1 MELEHYR
8 ALEAERAKW
17 EARELRML
25 EQLETTRREIDKL
38 GAGLGGEM
46 CATLN
51 RGLITVE
58 GQLQVATEE
67 LESNRAVVVRLQTE
81 KDAVCLEREELRAE
95 VALLQ
100 AKLRRMEHLGVASES
115 GGISGASSP
124 IIP

>member
-51 RGLITVE
+51 RGLIT
-58 GQLQVATEE
+58 A
-67 LESNRAVVVRLQTE
+67 A
-81 KDAVCLEREELRAE
+81 
-95 VALLQ
+95 
-100 AKLRRMEHLGVASES
+100 
-115 GGISGASSP
+115 GGH
-124 IIP
+124 